1 MEIKI
6 GADELILWLRKN
18 NKANDVNNF
27 MLGRKIA
34 SLMQK
39 MEVQFDAEN
48 EPVIWTFTNN
58 DLLPKTSQQYMLNI
72 EILPNIYKEISTWQI
87 GEKIVGSSPT
97 MTKV

>member
-18 NKANDVNNF
+18 NKAIDVDNF

-39 MEVQFDAEN
+39 MEAQFDAKD
-48 EPVIWTFTNN
+48 EPVIWTFNSN
-58 DLLPKTSQQYMLNI
+58 DLLPKTSQQYILNV
-72 EILPNIYKEISTWQI
+72 EHLPNIYKEISTW
-87 GEKIVGSSPT
+87 
-97 MTKV
+97 

>member
-18 NKANDVNNF
+18 NKANDVDNF

-39 MEVQFDAEN
+39 MEVQFDVKG

-72 EILPNIYKEISTWQI
+72 EILPNIYKEISTW
-87 GEKIVGSSPT
+87 
-97 MTKV
+97 

>member
-18 NKANDVNNF
+18 NKAIDVDNF

-39 MEVQFDAEN
+39 MEAQFDSKD
-48 EPVIWTFTNN
+48 EPI
-58 DLLPKTSQQYMLNI
+58 
-72 EILPNIYKEISTWQI
+72 ILDF
-87 GEKIVGSSPT
+87 
-97 MTKV
+97 

>member
-18 NKANDVNNF
+18 NKANDVDNF
-27 MLGRKIA
+27 VLGRKIA

-39 MEVQFDAEN
+39 MEVHFDVKD

-72 EILPNIYKEISTWQI
+72 EILPNIYKEISTW
-87 GEKIVGSSPT
+87 
-97 MTKV
+97 

>member
-18 NKANDVNNF
+18 NKANDVDNF

-72 EILPNIYKEISTWQI
+72 EILPNIYKEISTW
-87 GEKIVGSSPT
+87 
-97 MTKV
+97 

>member
-18 NKANDVNNF
+18 NKANDVDNF
-27 MLGRKIA
+27 VLGRKIA

-39 MEVQFDAEN
+39 MEVQFDVKD
-48 EPVIWTFTNN
+48 EPVIWAFSNK

-72 EILPNIYKEISTWQI
+72 EILPNIYKEISTW
-87 GEKIVGSSPT
+87 
-97 MTKV
+97 

>member
-18 NKANDVNNF
+18 NKANDVDNF

-48 EPVIWTFTNN
+48 EPVIWAFSNK

-72 EILPNIYKEISTWQI
+72 EILPNIYKEISTW
-87 GEKIVGSSPT
+87 
-97 MTKV
+97 